1 MRSRS
6 CDTAPRAT
14 TRSLGKKC
22 QGDAVPSFEQLR
34 RHCKRVERACA
45 YRPQRQQPGWPMRM
59 RNDEQTIIG
68 TSSQSFYAADR
79 HYGAAGV
86 HYGLGIGLLCGC
98 ECKCSSARGKRIAR
112 SSGKHADVPEDHSRK
127 ELMSSVAASSSCA
140 TQTRRRRCQSRRRG
154 GRPFRA
160 RMPNGTKR
168 ISRLA
173 CTFGIRPSSPRASC
187 ATTCA
192 LRSSVHCRKH
202 TTASLAT
209 SPSLS
214 DHSPSPSVTT
224 APVHETRARPLGF
237 VRACAH
243 ATCAP
248 GVHVKCVRLCSV
260 LLRSVGACEC

>member
-86 HYGLGIGLLCGC
+86 HHGLGIGLLCGC
-98 ECKCSSARGKRIAR
+98 ACKCANARGKRIAR

-168 ISRLA
+168 ISQLA
-173 CTFGIRPSSPRASC
+173 PLASGRAARGPPVPRRAPCAPRCTAANTPPR
-187 ATTCA
+187 
-192 LRSSVHCRKH
+192 
-202 TTASLAT
+202 
-209 SPSLS
+209 
-214 DHSPSPSVTT
+214 HSPPLRRSVTT
-224 APVHETRARPLGF
+224 LPLP
-237 VRACAH
+237 A
-243 ATCAP
+243 
-248 GVHVKCVRLCSV
+248 
-260 LLRSVGACEC
+260 